1 MIRKPVVAGQ
11 FYPCDAKELKSQL
24 NDLIKKD
31 CEKSDVLGVVSPHAG
46 YIYSGRVAGSLFS
59 HINVPETVVIL
70 TPNHTGLGASY
81 SIWPDGYWETPLGNT
96 QVDEALVNELTASC
110 HLLTRDYDAHI
121 REHSGE
127 VILPFLQHIN
137 PAIKIVVIVIGSAN
151 LKELKELG
159 ESIAKV
165 LGNSRPNAL
174 VVASSD
180 MTHMESEKSA
190 NLKDKMAIKEIA
202 ALNEDGLYK
211 KVKDMHI
218 TMCGVYPT
226 ISMLACSKKR
236 GAGSSHLVKYETS
249 GKTSGDYSSVVGYA
263 GVIVRR

>member
-11 FYPCDAKELKSQL
+11 FYPDDAKELKSQL
-24 NDLIKKD
+24 NDLIEKD
-31 CEKSDVLGVVSPHAG
+31 CEKGDVLGVVSPHAG

-59 HINVPETVVIL
+59 RINVPETVVIL
-70 TPNHTGLGASY
+70 TPNHTGLGAPY
-81 SIWPDGYWETPLGNT
+81 SIWPDGYWETPLGKVK
-96 QVDEALVNELTASC
+96 VDEDLVNELAASC
-110 HLLTRDYDAHI
+110 RLLTMDYDAHI
-121 REHSGE
+121 SEHSGE
-127 VILPFLQHIN
+127 VILPFLQYIN
-137 PAIKIVVIVIGSAN
+137 PAIKIVVIVIWSAYLN
-151 LKELKELG
+151 ELKELG

-165 LGNSRPNAL
+165 LGNSWPNAL

-180 MTHMESEKSA
+180 MTHMESEESA
-190 NLKDKMAIKEIA
+190 NLKDKTAIKEII

-236 GAGSSHLVKYETS
+236 GAVSSHLVKYETS

-263 GVIVRR
+263 GVIVKR